1 MLSTLGVNLNAE
13 LKVRA
18 QPPLSLISLYISRA
32 RRQYTPW
39 GRTRILE
46 RRARA
51 SLNLNP
57 SITSGIWWRAE
68 HLRTYTSFLST
79 NNQSKSIVR
88 MVPIIIAS

>member
-1 MLSTLGVNLNAE
+1 MLSTLGVNLIAE

-57 SITSGIWWRAE
+57 SRDLVARGAF
-68 HLRTYTSFLST
+68 TYLYIFSLHE
-79 NNQSKSIVR
+79 
-88 MVPIIIAS
+88 